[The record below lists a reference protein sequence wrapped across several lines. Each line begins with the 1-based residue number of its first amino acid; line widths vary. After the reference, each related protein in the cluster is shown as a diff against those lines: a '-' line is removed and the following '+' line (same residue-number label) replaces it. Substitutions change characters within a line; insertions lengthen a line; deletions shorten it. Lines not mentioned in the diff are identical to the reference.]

1 MGAHLSGIET
11 ADPVPRIVFWTVLVG
26 GISFA
31 AGFIGPILFSTSN
44 LGPLL
49 GIFGTGPLGAL
60 AGALFGALRVA
71 KDSSR
76 LSIACIGAV
85 WAMTLLYTLLLFFFF
100 GILLTLAI
108 ALQILILASSIF
120 VLSRRNVRTQLPD
133 FLQRAGP
140 IAVVTQAIVLVTTL
154 FPPVLKPWW
163 VPAAQQQETDAPLPA
178 FAFVYDERFDASRY
192 FPLFAVNREKL
203 AWEWIIMVVVAV
215 GLCALIWAL
224 RRRKAV

>member
-1 MGAHLSGIET
+1 MSAHLSGTET
-11 ADPVPRIVFWTVLVG
+11 PDPVPRIVFWMALVG

-44 LGPLL
+44 LGPLI
-49 GIFGTGPLGAL
+49 GIFGTGPLGAM

-76 LSIACIGAV
+76 LSITCIGAV
-85 WAMTLLYTLLLFFFF
+85 WAMTLLYTLLFFFFF
-100 GILLTLAI
+100 GIILTLAI
-108 ALQILILASSIF
+108 ALQILILASSILVF
-120 VLSRRNVRTQLPD
+120 CRRDVRTQLPD

-140 IAVVTQAIVLVTTL
+140 VAVAAQAIVLVTTL
-154 FPPVLKPWW
+154 FPPVVRPWW
-163 VPAAQQQETDAPLPA
+163 VPAAQQQAANAPLPA
-178 FAFVYDERFDASRY
+178 FAFVYDERFDASRH

-203 AWEWIIMVVVAV
+203 AWEWLITIVVAI
-215 GLCALIWAL
+215 GLCALIWML

>member
-1 MGAHLSGIET
+1 MRAHLSRIET
-11 ADPVPRIVFWTVLVG
+11 PDPVPRIVFWTVLVG

-31 AGFIGPILFSTSN
+31 VGFIGPILFSTSN

-49 GIFGTGPLGAL
+49 GIFGTGPLGAM

-71 KDSSR
+71 KHYSR
-76 LSIACIGAV
+76 LSIACIEVV
-85 WAMTLLYTLLLFFFF
+85 WAMTLLYTLLFFFFF
-100 GILLTLAI
+100 GIILTLAI
-108 ALQILILASSIF
+108 ALQILVLASSIF
-120 VLSRRNVRTQLPD
+120 VFSRRNVRTRLPD

-140 IAVVTQAIVLVTTL
+140 IAVATQAIVLVTTL
-154 FPPVLKPWW
+154 FPPVVRPWW
-163 VPAAQQQETDAPLPA
+163 IPAAQQPATGAPLPA
-178 FAFVYDERFDASRY
+178 FAFVYDKRFDASRH

-203 AWEWIIMVVVAV
+203 AWEWIITIVVAV